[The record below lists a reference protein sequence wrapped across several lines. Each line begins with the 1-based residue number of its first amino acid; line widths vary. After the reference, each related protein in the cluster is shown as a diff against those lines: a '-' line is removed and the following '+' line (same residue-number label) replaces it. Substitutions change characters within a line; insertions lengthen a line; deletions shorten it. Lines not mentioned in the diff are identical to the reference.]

1 MIVDLSDGG
10 RLHVSDA
17 AAPRAVLL
25 LGHGASGKIDGA
37 DLLALAAALPAEGII
52 VVRHEQ
58 AWKVAGGPM
67 RARPDQLDPGWQVA
81 VRHVAERWPDIP
93 LLVGGHSAGA
103 RCACR
108 GSANPE
114 LPAQVAVLALSFPLH
129 PPGKPE
135 RSRVEELS
143 GVPVPITVVQGERD
157 PFGGADELVAALPPG
172 WFDAAGRRLVRMEGA
187 GHDLVPLKRV
197 MSREDAMA
205 TIVAAALS
213 RVGSPSAQPLVLP
226 RNLSDRVFSPQ
237 GVVRVPPETYASA
250 DEPLDAPGIADL
262 SRGVLRG

>member
-1 MIVDLSDGG
+1 MTAQRAAARTIDLSDGG
-10 RLHVSDA
+10 RLHLSEA
-17 AAPRAVLL
+17 AEPRAVLL

-37 DLLALAAALPAEGII
+37 DLLALSAALPEEGIT

-81 VRHVAERWPDIP
+81 VRHVAEHWRDVP

-108 GSANPE
+108 GSANPD
-114 LPAQVAVLALSFPLH
+114 LPAQAAVLALSFPLH

-135 RSRVEELS
+135 RSRVDELA
-143 GVPVPITVVQGERD
+143 GVPVPVTVVQGERD
-157 PFGGADELVAALPPG
+157 PFGGPDELVAALPPG
-172 WFDAAGRRLVRMEGA
+172 WFDEQHRTLVRMEGA

-197 MSREDAMA
+197 MSRADAMA
-205 TIVAAALS
+205 LVVLEAL
-213 RVGSPSAQPLVLP
+213 ALV
-226 RNLSDRVFSPQ
+226 PQ
-237 GVVRVPPETYASA
+237 VMASA
-250 DEPLDAPGIADL
+250 GTALAHPHRLLAWN
-262 SRGVLRG
+262 RGRVT

>member
-10 RLHVSDA
+10 RLHISPA
-17 AAPRAVLL
+17 TSPRAVLL

-37 DLLALAAALPAEGII
+37 DLVALVAALPGEGIT

-67 RARPDQLDPGWQVA
+67 RARPDQLDPGWQIA
-81 VRHVAERWPDIP
+81 VRHVAEYWPGIP

-108 GSANPE
+108 GSANPD
-114 LPAQVAVLALSFPLH
+114 LPPQAAVLALSFPLH

-135 RSRVEELS
+135 RSRVDELA
-143 GVPVPITVVQGERD
+143 GVPIPVTVVQGERD
-157 PFGGADELVAALPPG
+157 PFGGSDELVAALPEG
-172 WFDAAGRRLVRMEGA
+172 WFDGTYRRLVPIPGA

-197 MSREDAMA
+197 MARQEAMQLV
-205 TIVAAALS
+205 VAAATTLLTML
-213 RVGSPSAQPLVLP
+213 A
-226 RNLSDRVFSPQ
+226 
-237 GVVRVPPETYASA
+237 
-250 DEPLDAPGIADL
+250 
-262 SRGVLRG
+262 

>member
-10 RLHVSDA
+10 RLHIDDA
-17 AAPRAVLL
+17 PDARAVLL

-37 DLLALAAALPAEGII
+37 DLLALVSALPGEGIT

-67 RARPDQLDPGWQVA
+67 RARPDQLDPGWQIA
-81 VRHVAERWPDIP
+81 VRHLAEHHPYIP

-114 LPAQVAVLALSFPLH
+114 LPPQSAVLALSFPLH

-135 RSRVEELS
+135 RSRVDELA
-143 GVPVPITVVQGERD
+143 GVPVPVTVVQGERD
-157 PFGGADELVAALPPG
+157 PFGGADELVAALPAG
-172 WFDAAGRRLVRMEGA
+172 WFDEPQRRLVRMEGA

-197 MSREDAMA
+197 MSRGDAMA
-205 TIVAAALS
+205 RVVGAAL
-213 RVGSPSAQPLVLP
+213 
-226 RNLSDRVFSPQ
+226 
-237 GVVRVPPETYASA
+237 
-250 DEPLDAPGIADL
+250 DL
-262 SRGVLRG
+262 TRGLG